1 MATRLLG
8 RVTGFRLCP
17 AARHIRVEAARSE
30 VATWH
35 ASLQHSG
42 RGSDFL
48 YLRLMVRLRAL
59 GTAPAAD
66 LMEYGRAL
74 VSLRSF
80 RDAE

>member
-1 MATRLLG
+1 MA
-8 RVTGFRLCP
+8 
-17 AARHIRVEAARSE
+17 
-30 VATWH
+30 
-35 ASLQHSG
+35 
-42 RGSDFL
+42 
-48 YLRLMVRLRAL
+48 RLRAL